1 MIPPHPSAFF
11 FWQRL
16 NADYAGMA
24 RVFKL
29 QYETVPLQSV
39 LRFRSAEPKMV
50 DFENRSGAYIR
61 VREYRTRRKP
71 PFAGRHHLNFNAP

>member
-16 NADYAGMA
+16 HADYAGMA

-29 QYETVPLQSV
+29 QYETVPLQGV
-39 LRFRSAEPKMV
+39 LRFRSAEPESKM
-50 DFENRSGAYIR
+50 GAQRPKWWIS
-61 VREYRTRRKP
+61 RTGAERT
-71 PFAGRHHLNFNAP
+71 FGT